1 MPYRRRPDDTVWH
14 NSPDC
19 WNWPGG
25 SYDGRSELPPGGVV
39 CFECSDRRR
48 AALDYVPPLSGPRK
62 APDPV
67 IGTPAPAHA
76 LK

>member
-14 NSPDC
+14 NNTDC

-25 SYDGRSELPPGGVV
+25 SYDGRAQLPPDGVV
-39 CFECSDRRR
+39 CFECSERRR
-48 AALDYVPPLSGPRK
+48 AALDYVPPLSGTRNVPGSVTET
-62 APDPV
+62 PV
-67 IGTPAPAHA
+67 LVPS